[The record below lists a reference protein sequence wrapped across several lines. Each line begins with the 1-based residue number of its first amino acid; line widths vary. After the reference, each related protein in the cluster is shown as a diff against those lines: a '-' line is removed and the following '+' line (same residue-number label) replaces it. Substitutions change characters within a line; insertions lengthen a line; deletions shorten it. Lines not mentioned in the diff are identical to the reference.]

1 MRTDKGITSGVVSC
15 RDAAVAS
22 VDMREGSLRRAACI
36 LVADTAPN
44 LEIQRYVE
52 REHTKA
58 RVE

>member
-1 MRTDKGITSGVVSC
+1 
-15 RDAAVAS
+15 
-22 VDMREGSLRRAACI
+22 MREGSLRRAACI